1 MAEGTNRQLAYRSKE
16 NGAAT
21 GGCRGAWGTAGPHL
35 QLRYAI
41 GATPSDKLDS
51 ISETIPATTNLQG
64 YQPDEARHS
73 SECIMKQQ
81 ERKELATQWTCPV
94 SPYGN

>member
-73 SECIMKQQ
+73 SECIH
-81 ERKELATQWTCPV
+81 EATGTKRIANAVDMPRL
-94 SPYGN
+94 PIR